1 MRGSSSL
8 PFLIRRTRAVIPTA
22 IEVATSDS
30 AVEKRK
36 SPKKLVGM

>member
-1 MRGSSSL
+1 M
-8 PFLIRRTRAVIPTA
+8 PTA
-22 IEVATSDS
+22 VKVAIRES